1 MVRKDEV
8 EEQNRSLQS
17 LLEQE
22 METSSM
28 LRADIADLKQSNLH
42 QQEADL
48 AKINKLQRC
57 VGVGVWVFLF
67 IGVCV
72 GVWFVCVCGC
82 GCMCECVGVFI
93 HRCVCVC
100 VVCMCVWVYV

>member
-1 MVRKDEV
+1 MCLPTEELRQAVVAMMVRKDEV

-57 VGVGVWVFLF
+57 VCL
-67 IGVCV
+67 
-72 GVWFVCVCGC
+72 
-82 GCMCECVGVFI
+82 
-93 HRCVCVC
+93 
-100 VVCMCVWVYV
+100 

>member
-1 MVRKDEV
+1 MMVRKDEV

-57 VGVGVWVFLF
+57 VGVCVSVWVFLF
-67 IGVCV
+67 IG
-72 GVWFVCVCGC
+72 
-82 GCMCECVGVFI
+82 
-93 HRCVCVC
+93 VCVC
-100 VVCMCVWVYV
+100 VVCMCVWVWMYV

>member
-1 MVRKDEV
+1 MMVRKDEV

-57 VGVGVWVFLF
+57 VGV
-67 IGVCV
+67 
-72 GVWFVCVCGC
+72 
-82 GCMCECVGVFI
+82 FI
-93 HRCVCVC
+93 HRCVC
-100 VVCMCVWVYV
+100 VVCMCVWVWLGGCM

>member
-22 METSSM
+22 MDTSSM
-28 LRADIADLKQSNLH
+28 LRADIADLKQSHQH

-57 VGVGVWVFLF
+57 V
-67 IGVCV
+67 C
-72 GVWFVCVCGC
+72 VCVCAY
-82 GCMCECVGVFI
+82 VRV
-93 HRCVCVC
+93 CVCVC
-100 VVCMCVWVYV
+100 VHVYVKSCIVK